1 MEQHRFKKKW
11 KQIEDLM
18 AAVSFAEE
26 GEAESARSL
35 MRREQRVLLA
45 LREGEA
51 EAKTL
56 DYARKSAERVGASL
70 DILVVALEEGVH
82 RPDPVFT
89 RFEKELEGAGFTYRV
104 ARRNGCLKQEIID
117 YTNKEHEVL
126 FVVIESPD
134 SLEAE
139 CTKKDTK
146 LADLWKRLRC
156 PLVVVSE
163 GAGA

>member
-1 MEQHRFKKKW
+1 
-11 KQIEDLM
+11 M

-26 GEAESARSL
+26 GEAEAAQSL

-45 LREGEA
+45 LRGGEA

-56 DYARKSAERVGASL
+56 TYARKSAERIGASL
-70 DILVVALEEGVH
+70 DILVVAQESGAQ
-82 RPDPVFT
+82 RPDPVFEQ
-89 RFEKELEGAGFTYRV
+89 FEKELREAGVSFRV
-104 ARRNGCLKQEIID
+104 SRKSGCLKQEIID
-117 YTNKEHEVL
+117 YTNAEREVL

-139 CTKKDTK
+139 CRHKDVR

-163 GAGA
+163 GA

>member
-1 MEQHRFKKKW
+1 MDQKIRKKW
-11 KQIEDLM
+11 KRIEDIM

-26 GEAESARSL
+26 GEAEAAQSL
-35 MRREQRVLLA
+35 VRREQRVLLA

-56 DYARKSAERVGASL
+56 TYARKSAERIGASL
-70 DILVVALEEGVH
+70 DILVIAQEKGLP
-82 RPDPVFT
+82 RPDPVLEQ
-89 RFEKELEGAGFTYRV
+89 FEKDLKDAGVLFRV
-104 ARRNGCLKQEIID
+104 ARKSGCLKQEIID
-117 YTNKEHEVL
+117 YTNTEREVL

-134 SLEAE
+134 SLETE
-139 CTKKDTK
+139 CRHKDVK
-146 LADLWKRLRC
+146 LADLWRRLRC